1 MGLCCRVD
9 AQGGWEGSPRQRDW
23 AQGCAVVRWEVTVAW
38 AQPASRA
45 AEKETDTISRK
56 QVKCMGVVSAAKE
69 GKEERTEHL
78 LCAHAGSSAE
88 IPAPLGGQFGS
99 IQLSDGHRH
108 VQGHQVL

>member
-1 MGLCCRVD
+1 MLQSGCSGWVAGEPKAEGLGTRMC
-9 AQGGWEGSPRQRDW
+9 GGQVGGDS
-23 AQGCAVVRWEVTVAW
+23 GLG
-38 AQPASRA
+38 PASIQGT
-45 AEKETDTISRK
+45 AEKETDAISRK

-78 LCAHAGSSAE
+78 LRAHAGSSAE
-88 IPAPLGGQFGS
+88 IPAPSGGQFGS